1 MKALVYIALCL
12 PALLMILAGVLI
24 STVKR
29 DSTMTNHHF
38 ARNFNIKNYSKKVI
52 VLFTV
57 TGIVFSLGGLMI
69 VKELLAAGL
78 AVLFVMLLVFVFVF
92 ASIQKK
98 N

>member
-1 MKALVYIALCL
+1 MKALIYIALCL

-29 DSTMTNHHF
+29 DSTMTSHHF
-38 ARNFNIKNYSKKVI
+38 ARNFNIKKYTKKVI

-57 TGIVFSLGGLMI
+57 TGVVFSLGGLLI
-69 VKELLAAGL
+69 VNEMLAAGL
-78 AVLFVMLLVFVFVF
+78 ALLFAMLLIFIFVF